1 MKHILFNRVNA
12 FLLVAFLA
20 FTQLTISCH
29 KDDNGDNN
37 NTCTISMKDIAGTYM
52 VTKAELQ
59 PPGSTT
65 YTDITGLPPL
75 SDACMK
81 DNTIVLTETGTA
93 TYNDAGVVCTPSETG
108 NGTWSLNGQQMSLKL
123 DQSPVDLST
132 ATVESFDCK
141 TLVVT
146 ANVDSPIP
154 GSKVRV
160 TLTKQ

>member
-1 MKHILFNRVNA
+1 MFFNRVNA
-12 FLLVAFLA
+12 FLLVSFLA
-20 FTQLTISCH
+20 LAPLAISCH
-29 KDDNGDNN
+29 KDDNNNNN
-37 NTCTISMKDIAGTYM
+37 NTCTVSMKDIAGTYM

-81 DNTIVLTETGTA
+81 DNTIVLTESGAA
-93 TYNDAGVVCTPSETG
+93 TYNDAGVACTPSETG
-108 NGTWSLNGQQMSLKL
+108 SGTWTLTGNQMSLKL
-123 DQSPVDLST
+123 NQSPVDLST